1 MQLGQYLLLAVTLL
15 NLVYAYKFAFDLEA
29 MMKDYGY
36 DANTFRKQ
44 EPSLWLAFITFG
56 RFLAAA
62 LFTISFLAGHTLIRK
77 PSAGIRT
84 NAMFG
89 FLAVCICAYRIHVE
103 GADHP
108 DSSVVSVQSAT
119 KNLYIQGTAFAL
131 SVVGLFTA
139 TDPPPKGKQN

>member
-15 NLVYAYKFAFDLEA
+15 NLFYAYMFAFDLEA
-29 MMKDYGY
+29 IMKDYGY
-36 DANTFRKQ
+36 DADTFRKQ
-44 EPSLWLAFITFG
+44 EPSLWPAFITFG

-62 LFTISFLAGHTLIRK
+62 MFTIAFLAGHTLIRK
-77 PSAGIRT
+77 PSAGNRT
-84 NAMFG
+84 NVMFG